1 MHACK
6 APPPTTSSHAF
17 SFRYHRSG
25 NFVVDRAQRHYRPCR
40 AENGRRERVALLL
53 ANNAG
58 SLADILSRPI
68 RSRSLSPRHPFSLFL
83 SLVPSTYTPTWSPR
97 QRTAVFLSPH
107 CVSQGCC
114 LFCPSIVRIHQRIH
128 SFRQYCLTA
137 ALSRV
142 RFASPPTFLS
152 IAADRLRRYV
162 AH

>member
-6 APPPTTSSHAF
+6 APPSTTSSRAF

-58 SLADILSRPI
+58 SLADILSVPSVLALFPLI
-68 RSRSLSPRHPFSLFL
+68 PSLSLSL
-83 SLVPSTYTPTWSPR
+83 SLVPTYAPTWSPR

-107 CVSQGCC
+107 CVRQGCC

-142 RFASPPTFLS
+142 RSASLS
-152 IAADRLRRYV
+152 ANVSFHRR
-162 AH
+162 